1 MKGTWNAVGIGLLVL
16 GLATEPSWA
25 QSSGSADPDSV
36 APAPD
41 SAEQGKK
48 KGGGLFG
55 KAKKLAGN
63 KAVQQVAKT
72 MACTMV
78 PGGQVVAGAIDAASS
93 EDVGEAAAGAAG
105 AAVGQTCMPGGMGA
119 APSPAAGMPGVAG
132 LAGLGGLSGGAAAAG
147 LAGVALPGAV
157 GGEADGAAMAYGG
170 MPGGFDV
177 DAVATCMG
185 LSPEE
190 FLLLSDPTGGTGREP
205 TKEDLERQR
214 RVAAKVDRARYQAC
228 VMQQFGGSM
237 GGGGAGMPMPG
248 AAEEEDAPADGKLS
262 EAPGKSVG
270 LPKDLKADLKKGRAA
285 VRDVDWL
292 TGGGNVAE
300 AGEAGFAAAV
310 AALAAALRETG
321 GTWRADIYLD
331 KRYGD
336 EAATAIGNA
345 RLTTVLA
352 AMEKAGLETG
362 AVTAGKVKKDKRP
375 RLEIVRTGK

>member
-16 GLATEPSWA
+16 GLGTEPSRA
-25 QSSGSADPDSV
+25 QSSASAAPDSV

-72 MACTMV
+72 VACNMV

-93 EDVGEAAAGAAG
+93 KDVGEAAAGAAG
-105 AAVGQTCMPGGMGA
+105 AAAGQTCMPGAIGA
-119 APSPAAGMPGVAG
+119 ASNPADGMPGVAG
-132 LAGLGGLSGGAAAAG
+132 LGGLGGEAAAAG
-147 LAGVALPGAV
+147 LAGMAFPGGA
-157 GGEADGAAMAYGG
+157 GGEGDGAAMAYGV

-177 DAVATCMG
+177 DAVAACMG
-185 LSPEE
+185 LSTEE
-190 FLLLSDPTGGTGREP
+190 FLLLSNPMSGTGREP

-214 RVAAKVDRARYQAC
+214 RVAAKVDTARYRAC
-228 VMQQFGGSM
+228 VMQQYGAGM
-237 GGGGAGMPMPG
+237 AGGGAGMPMPG
-248 AAEEEDAPADGKLS
+248 AAGQDDPPADGKLS
-262 EAPGKSVG
+262 EASGKSAG
-270 LPKDLKADLKKGRAA
+270 LPKDLKADLKKGRAV
-285 VRDVDWL
+285 VRDIDWL

-300 AGEAGFAAAV
+300 SGQAGFTAAMAT
-310 AALAAALRETG
+310 LAAALREAG
-321 GTWRADIYLD
+321 GTWRADLYLD

-336 EAATAIGNA
+336 EAAAAIGSA
-345 RLTTVLA
+345 RLATVLA
-352 AMEKAGLETG
+352 AMEKAGLESG

-375 RLEIVRTGK
+375 RLEIVRTKK